1 MFYFLKYFSIFL
13 LSFYKMQNCIARAI
27 YSNNMHW
34 CFYGR
39 HLYLTLSSVLL
50 YRLWLA
56 LSLYFYIAL
65 FLSASMMLWLYY
77 FYDYVIDN
85 ANWHSEPLM
94 FSELKILFGGV
105 LGPLPQFSLQILSVL

>member
-39 HLYLTLSSVLL
+39 NLYLTLSSVLL

-105 LGPLPQFSLQILSVL
+105 FGPLPQFSLQILSVL